1 MTLLIVLEFAAFER
15 SPIRPE
21 FGSEVRRGQGQ
32 LGAPRN
38 YIEIRM
44 FQIIAGTADRAEL
57 FEQAD
62 LRVSHSLILSN

>member
-1 MTLLIVLEFAAFER
+1 MTLLIVLEFGAFER

-57 FEQAD
+57 SEQAD
-62 LRVSHSLILSN
+62 LWVGHGSVLSD